1 MGFLFYALRSHGE
14 LPFRGPAFTAS
25 LTVNYR
31 RMIQNDT
38 SDSGKEGEEGNNV
51 GGGKL
56 LLVTAEVEK
65 CEGRKLW
72 MKATVS
78 DGPGEDAK
86 VYAEATAL
94 FVSPSAA
101 KLAKEAAK
109 YVVSYVL
116 PVSFE

>member
-25 LTVNYR
+25 LTVDYR
-31 RMIQNDT
+31 RMIQNDAAVDN
-38 SDSGKEGEEGNNV
+38 SDGTGG

-72 MKATVS
+72 MRATVT
-78 DGPGEDAK
+78 DGPGDGAK
-86 VYAEATAL
+86 VYAEARAL

-109 YVVSYVL
+109 YVASYVL

>member
-1 MGFLFYALRSHGE
+1 MGFLFYPLRSHGE

-31 RMIQNDT
+31 RMIQNDA
-38 SDSGKEGEEGNNV
+38 SDIN

-72 MKATVS
+72 MKATVT
-78 DGPGEDAK
+78 DGPGDGAK
-86 VYAEATAL
+86 VFAEAKAL
-94 FVSPSAA
+94 FVSPSAT

-109 YVVSYVL
+109 YVASYVL

>member
-25 LTVNYR
+25 LTVDYR
-31 RMIQNDT
+31 RMIQNDA
-38 SDSGKEGEEGNNV
+38 SEGSPN
-51 GGGKL
+51 GGKL

-72 MKATVS
+72 MRATVT
-78 DGPGEDAK
+78 DGPGDDAR
-86 VYAEATAL
+86 VYAEARAL

-109 YVVSYVL
+109 YVASYVL

>member
-25 LTVNYR
+25 LTVDYR
-31 RMIQNDT
+31 RMIQNDAT
-38 SDSGKEGEEGNNV
+38 AATDGSDGSGGGS
-51 GGGKL
+51 GGKL

-72 MKATVS
+72 MRATVT
-78 DGPGEDAK
+78 DGPGADAK
-86 VYAEATAL
+86 VYAEARAL

-109 YVVSYVL
+109 YVASYVL

>member
-1 MGFLFYALRSHGE
+1 MGFLFYALRQHGE

-25 LTVNYR
+25 LHVDYR
-31 RMIQNDT
+31 RMIQNDA
-38 SDSGKEGEEGNNV
+38 SDSDSN

-56 LLVTAEVEK
+56 LLVTAEVER

-72 MKATVS
+72 MKATVT
-78 DGPGEDAK
+78 DGPEEGAK
-86 VYAEATAL
+86 VYAEARAL

-109 YVVSYVL
+109 YVASYVL

>member
-25 LTVNYR
+25 LKIDYR
-31 RMIQNDT
+31 KMIHNDG
-38 SDSGKEGEEGNNV
+38 GKDGR
-51 GGGKL
+51 GKL

-72 MKATVS
+72 MKATVT
-78 DGPGEDAK
+78 DGPGSDAK
-86 VYAEATAL
+86 VYAEGRAL

-109 YVVSYVL
+109 YVASYVL
-116 PVSFE
+116 PGTFE

>member
-25 LTVNYR
+25 LTVDYR
-31 RMIQNDT
+31 RMIQNDA
-38 SDSGKEGEEGNNV
+38 SDSDGGS
-51 GGGKL
+51 GGKL
-56 LLVTAEVEK
+56 LLVTAEVER

-72 MKATVS
+72 MRATVT
-78 DGPGEDAK
+78 DGPGEGAR
-86 VYAEATAL
+86 VYAEARAL

-101 KLAKEAAK
+101 RLAKEAAK
-109 YVVSYVL
+109 YVASYVL

>member
-1 MGFLFYALRSHGE
+1 MGFLFYALRQHGE

-25 LTVNYR
+25 LAVDYR
-31 RMIQNDT
+31 RMIQNDASSAAT
-38 SDSGKEGEEGNNV
+38 TDGSEGT
-51 GGGKL
+51 GGKL
-56 LLVTAEVEK
+56 LLVTAEVER

-72 MKATVS
+72 MRATVT
-78 DGPGEDAK
+78 DGPGADAK
-86 VYAEATAL
+86 VYATARAL

-109 YVVSYVL
+109 YVASYVL

>member
-38 SDSGKEGEEGNNV
+38 SVDGAA

-56 LLVTAEVEK
+56 LLVTAEVER

-72 MKATVS
+72 MRATVT
-78 DGPGEDAK
+78 DGPGDDAK
-86 VYAEATAL
+86 VYAEARAL

-109 YVVSYVL
+109 YVASYVL
-116 PVSFE
+116 PLSFE

>member
-1 MGFLFYALRSHGE
+1 MGFLFYALRQHGE

-25 LTVNYR
+25 LTVDYR
-31 RMIQNDT
+31 RMIQNDASSST
-38 SDSGKEGEEGNNV
+38 DGSEST
-51 GGGKL
+51 GGKL

-72 MKATVS
+72 MRATVT

-86 VYAEATAL
+86 VYAQARAL

-109 YVVSYVL
+109 YVASYVL